1 MKIYR
6 VPAVFGAVLLCAF
19 AAAAEAGDQFACRT
33 CSAVAK
39 QTSASTGND
48 NGNVSDSSGSRN
60 SGRVFGVFQTRSRSD
75 MRSSWYHT
83 HPKWSA
89 GRKATGAAYR

>member
-1 MKIYR
+1 MRKNRILG
-6 VPAVFGAVLLCAF
+6 VFCGALLVAF
-19 AAAAEAGDQFACRT
+19 ASVADAGDQVACKT
-33 CSAVAK
+33 CSTPVK
-39 QTSASTGND
+39 QVLSS
-48 NGNVSDSSGSRN
+48 VDSGQPSNRN
-60 SGRVFGVFQTRSRSD
+60 SGRLFGVFQTRSRSD